1 MPHATQKHRFI
12 SIETPLGEDVLF
24 LHDFTGTETLGR
36 PFNFNLELLSEK
48 KHDIDFNKIVG
59 QNVTVRILLTEGGER
74 YFNGYVSAFAQTA
87 VGRAASDEIYSSY
100 RATMVPWLWLLTR
113 TADCR
118 IFQEMKAPDIIKTI
132 FGDYGFGG
140 FVEDKLTA
148 SYRVWEYCV
157 QYCETA
163 FNFVSRLM
171 EQEGIYY
178 YFKHENGKHM
188 LVLCDSPGAHDPYP
202 GYADIPFRPKRKKA
216 QPTGYISKWAI
227 EKSIQPGKFMH
238 TNYSFKK
245 PRTPMLEDSFA
256 WPFSQIQPGHQH
268 DGFEVFDYP
277 GEFDIAS
284 EGDHYAKARIEE
296 LQAPHEIG
304 SGSGETR
311 GVATGCKF
319 TMKNHLRKD
328 QNREYLVTSSSYT
341 ASTPEYITGSTGGSD
356 EFLCVFSAIPAQTHY
371 RAPRSTHKPTIQG
384 AQTAV
389 VVGPPGDEI
398 FTDEFGRVKVQFHWD
413 REHHYDPKSS
423 CWIRVAQT
431 WAGKKWGAV
440 FTPRI
445 GQEVVVSFIEGDP
458 DQPLIVGSVYNKD
471 QMQHYPLPG
480 EKTKSY
486 IKSNSSLGGAGH
498 NEIRFEDKAGEEQ
511 VYIHAEKNMDVR
523 VKNNSMERV
532 IVDRNLIVGCE
543 GKSGKVGDQKE
554 EVYRDK
560 HLKVHRNQIEHIG
573 GDITLL
579 VGGID
584 GPGNQ
589 DVHLKGT
596 RKELIDKDAHL
607 HIKGADAEQVDG
619 SRSLTVGGSDQ
630 IKVGAKQAVEAGQ
643 EIHLKAGM
651 KVVIEAGMQVTL
663 KGPGGFVDVGP
674 AGVTIQGTM
683 VLINS
688 GGAAGAGSGSSPAA
702 PQDAKDAAPESP
714 TPADDSVTGQKS
726 L

>member
-1 MPHATQKHRFI
+1 MPATQKHRFL

-118 IFQEMKAPDIIKTI
+118 IFQEMKVPDIIKTI

-140 FVEDKLTA
+140 FVEDKLTEP
-148 SYRVWEYCV
+148 YRVLEYCV
-157 QYCETA
+157 QYRETA

-202 GYADIPFRPKRKKA
+202 GYAEIPFRPTRKKA
-216 QPTGYISKWAI
+216 QPTGYISKWTI
-227 EKSIQPGKFMH
+227 EKSIQPGVFTH
-238 TNYSFKK
+238 TDYNFKK
-245 PRTPMLEDSFA
+245 PRTPMLEDPFA

-268 DGFEVFDYP
+268 DDFEVFDYP
-277 GEFDIAS
+277 GEFDLKP
-284 EGDHYAKARIEE
+284 EGDQYAKARIQE

-319 TMKNHLRKD
+319 TMKNHLRED

-356 EFLCVFSAIPAQTHY
+356 EFLCVFSAIPAQTPY
-371 RAPRSTHKPTIQG
+371 RAPRSTPKPVVQG

-413 REHHYDPKSS
+413 REHNYEPKSS

-431 WAGKKWGAV
+431 WASKKWG
-440 FTPRI
+440 TIYIPRI
-445 GQEVVVSFIEGDP
+445 GQEVIVEFLEGDP
-458 DQPLIVGSVYNKD
+458 DHPIITGCVYNADMMPPYDLPAQKVVSGTKTNSTIGGGGYNEFSMDDTKGKEKITTHAQFDMNTKVEHDKTTTVVNNLTITVEAGNRLLTVQSGTNTETIKGDSSHTVQSGNRTLAVQSGTNTETIKGDSSHTVQAGARTVTVTGGDYSATSSDAVKLLGHKGVAIDGQSKGVSLHGTGKGVTIIGEGGTGVGIEGQPNVEVKGKSKVALDSPEVDIGNKLIKIHGNKIELSVGGNSITID
-471 QMQHYPLPG
+471 QSGVTITGTM
-480 EKTKSY
+480 
-486 IKSNSSLGGAGH
+486 IKSTA
-498 NEIRFEDKAGEEQ
+498 
-511 VYIHAEKNMDVR
+511 M
-523 VKNNSMERV
+523 
-532 IVDRNLIVGCE
+532 
-543 GKSGKVGDQKE
+543 
-554 EVYRDK
+554 
-560 HLKVHRNQIEHIG
+560 
-573 GDITLL
+573 
-579 VGGID
+579 
-584 GPGNQ
+584 GNH
-589 DVHLKGT
+589 D
-596 RKELIDKDAHL
+596 
-607 HIKGADAEQVDG
+607 IKGALV
-619 SRSLTVGGSDQ
+619 
-630 IKVGAKQAVEAGQ
+630 K
-643 EIHLKAGM
+643 
-651 KVVIEAGMQVTL
+651 
-663 KGPGGFVDVGP
+663 
-674 AGVTIQGTM
+674 
-683 VLINS
+683 IN
-688 GGAAGAGSGSSPAA
+688 
-702 PQDAKDAAPESP
+702 
-714 TPADDSVTGQKS
+714 
-726 L
+726 